1 MNRTARANTED
12 EPQFAVAIQVI
23 NLLRDHHQRCLSL
36 IHQPLEHAVRRALE
50 RLIRVERKAICS
62 LANFVKK
69 EDLKQDIINQSSAS
83 IRLVEPSTDAL
94 LQENLA
100 LIEALKL
107 QLQALQQPTLIQLL
121 SYWLAA
127 LQIEHDELAKH
138 IQAQR
143 V

>member
-23 NLLRDHHQRCLSL
+23 NLLRDHHQRCLRL

-107 QLQALQQPTLIQLL
+107 QLQALQQPALIQLL

-127 LQIEHDELAKH
+127 LQMEHDELAKH

>member
-1 MNRTARANTED
+1 MNRTACANTED

-23 NLLRDHHQRCLSL
+23 NLLRDHYQRCLSL

-50 RLIRVERKAICS
+50 RLIRVEQKAICS

-69 EDLKQDIINQSSAS
+69 EDLKQDIIKQSSAS
-83 IRLVEPSTDAL
+83 VRLVEPSTDAL

-107 QLQALQQPTLIQLL
+107 QLQALQQPALIQLL